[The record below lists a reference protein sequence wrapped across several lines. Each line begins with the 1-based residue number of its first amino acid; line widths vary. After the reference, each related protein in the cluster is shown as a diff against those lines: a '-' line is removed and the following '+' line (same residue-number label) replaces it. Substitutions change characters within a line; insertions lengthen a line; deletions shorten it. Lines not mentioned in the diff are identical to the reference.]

1 MSSKKYNCSQCLY
14 KTDKKYNFNRHMV
27 LKHKISDCRNDT
39 DNIRNDTCDII
50 NDYSNTTNDTINI
63 INDTCNIININ
74 NDTDFINNDTNDK
87 ECIKCGKILSSK
99 NYLQKHLIICKG
111 VSNPLECHLCHKI
124 LANRGSKSRHLK
136 TCPSNK
142 RLVVYNKPL
151 NEISSEPQIETLSEL
166 IPKTNELSISN
177 ISNSNNNISNCNNT
191 ITTTTYNIN
200 LVSYD
205 EYEEKIN
212 FDISHLN
219 KEIAHKLSTKY
230 FESAFYYFCMKLF
243 ENKNNQLIIKE
254 NLKFSNS
261 KIHTGFKV
269 WIKIYDKHIY
279 PIIMTNISETMLL
292 FIETYKLKSLSMK
305 SLIEYLDSMASKNG
319 YSATKTLEYRQNYN
333 IHINQLKI
341 LFNKFIEKEDI

>member
-1 MSSKKYNCSQCLY
+1 
-14 KTDKKYNFNRHMV
+14 MV
-27 LKHKISDCRNDT
+27 LKHKIT
-39 DNIRNDTCDII
+39 DFK
-50 NDYSNTTNDTINI
+50 NTTNDSSNITNDCKNNAIDSSNI
-63 INDTCNIININ
+63 ITDCRNIAIDCKN
-74 NDTDFINNDTNDK
+74 TANDK

-99 NYLQKHLIICKG
+99 YYLEKHLKICKG

-124 LANRGSKSRHLK
+124 LANSGSKSHHLK
-136 TCPSNK
+136 TCPGNK
-142 RLVVYNKPL
+142 GLVVYNKPL

-177 ISNSNNNISNCNNT
+177 ISNSNNTISNCNNK
-191 ITTTTYNIN
+191 IITTTYNIN

-205 EYEEKIN
+205 EFEEKIN

-219 KEIAHKLSTKY
+219 KEIAHKISTKY

-292 FIETYKLKSLSMK
+292 FIETYKLKSLSIK
-305 SLIEYLDSMASKNG
+305 NLIEYLDSMASKNG

-341 LFNKFIEKEDI
+341 LFNKFIEKE

>member
-1 MSSKKYNCSQCLY
+1 MSSKKYNCSLCLY

-319 YSATKTLEYRQNYN
+319 YYATNTLEYRQNYN

>member
-27 LKHKISDCRNDT
+27 LKHKISDCRN
-39 DNIRNDTCDII
+39 
-50 NDYSNTTNDTINI
+50 TTSDSSNI
-63 INDTCNIININ
+63 INDCRNTVNDSSNIINYCRNTENDSSNIIN
-74 NDTDFINNDTNDK
+74 DCRNTANDK

-99 NYLQKHLIICKG
+99 YYLQKHLIICKG

-124 LANRGSKSRHLK
+124 LANSGSKSHHLK
-136 TCPSNK
+136 ICPGNK
-142 RLVVYNKPL
+142 SLVVYNKPL

-191 ITTTTYNIN
+191 ITYNIN